1 MRAASSIGWS
11 CKAKRASRSTA
22 RSERCASARRQTF
35 LSAHSTASKIP
46 APNYSSS
53 SKSNAAIISAKTT
66 SCASATTTVVKVSL
80 HGHEWSYLGEAPFA
94 DAGDEEQVLDAA
106 EGAVAF
112 ALCDDARGE
121 GGADAGQAFEFRAR
135 RRVDVEAR
143 RCVRLA
149 LRVRLFSRRL
159 CTTWQLDAGH
169 AQARERVAEG
179 DKQECERACFHRC

>member
-94 DAGDEEQVLDAA
+94 DAGDEEQGLDAA
-106 EGAVAF
+106 EGA
-112 ALCDDARGE
+112 
-121 GGADAGQAFEFRAR
+121 
-135 RRVDVEAR
+135 
-143 RCVRLA
+143 VRLA

-159 CTTWQLDAGH
+159 CTMWQLDAGH